1 MNMNFYVDFEATQPE
16 QEIISIGAV
25 ADNGATFYALV
36 KPQFSSVSKYISDM
50 TGITQE
56 MLNEAN
62 SLNVVLGDFSAWC
75 YNQEKLLTSWRFYSY
90 GDGDVEFLKHSLCN
104 VIGEQQT
111 IVAALMIA
119 KMQDYSK
126 KVTKYFRGT
135 TSLIKAFNF
144 LKELEKKQKHNALED
159 ARMLAEVFSKVEYNE
174 PLAMNPFITTIY
186 ESKTEYKFPSG
197 RFFCKATGKNA
208 KEREFPCVE
217 AAIEWLIE
225 TNISKDAREN
235 VHRDR
240 IATKI
245 MKAIRKH
252 STYMGYKWRRDKNT
266 KIAFIDKNSEL
277 TINDTVYYGT
287 EIEAGHW
294 IIPNENGNYIYVK
307 PNEDYSDVK
316 LINLDSNKVNINGTN
331 YDLVWKREKI

>member
-1 MNMNFYVDFEATQPE
+1 MIATM
-16 QEIISIGAV
+16 
-25 ADNGATFYALV
+25 
-36 KPQFSSVSKYISDM
+36 K
-50 TGITQE
+50 
-56 MLNEAN
+56 
-62 SLNVVLGDFSAWC
+62 DFS
-75 YNQEKLLTSWRFYSY
+75 K
-90 GDGDVEFLKHSLCN
+90 DV
-104 VIGEQQT
+104 T
-111 IVAALMIA
+111 R
-119 KMQDYSK
+119 
-126 KVTKYFRGT
+126 YFHGT

-144 LKELEKKQKHNALED
+144 LKDLEDKQKHNALED
-159 ARMLAEVFSKVEYNE
+159 AKMLADIFTKIYDKA
-174 PLAMNPFITTIY
+174 PLAANPFVLQAR
-186 ESKTEYKFPSG
+186 EDEANHKFPSG

-225 TNISKDAREN
+225 TNISKDARDN

-240 IATKI
+240 MATKI

-266 KIAFIDKNSEL
+266 KIAFIDKDSEL

-287 EIEAGHW
+287 EIETGHW

-307 PNEDYSDVK
+307 PNEDYSDVT

-331 YDLVWKREKI
+331 YDLVWQKERV

>member
-25 ADNGATFYALV
+25 ADNGATFYALI

-111 IVAALMIA
+111 IIAAVMIA

-126 KVTKYFRGT
+126 KVTNYFRGR

-159 ARMLAEVFSKVEYNE
+159 ARMLAEVFSKVEYSD
-174 PLAMNPFITTIY
+174 PLAMNPFVAAIR
-186 ESKTEYKFPSG
+186 ESEAEYKFPSG
-197 RFFCKATGKNA
+197 RFFCKASGKNA
-208 KEREFPCVE
+208 KEREFCCIEE
-217 AAIEWLIE
+217 AMEWLIN
-225 TNISKDAREN
+225 TNINKDAREK

-240 IATKI
+240 MATKI
-245 MKAIRKH
+245 MKAIRKNEC
-252 STYMGYKWRRDKNT
+252 YMGYKWRR
-266 KIAFIDKNSEL
+266 
-277 TINDTVYYGT
+277 
-287 EIEAGHW
+287 
-294 IIPNENGNYIYVK
+294 
-307 PNEDYSDVK
+307 
-316 LINLDSNKVNINGTN
+316 
-331 YDLVWKREKI
+331 EK